1 MSDLDVKVIRGTA
14 QNFILPATPYQP
26 AQSTRKLM
34 LWWGL
39 YTLVLA
45 GAWIFGTTTAP
56 TPHAATNKA
65 ALQQPSP
72 ERPKPVQ
79 PEARPKAEIP
89 AKPQPQE
96 PPVVAPTATPVAIPT
111 APPVAVPTAPPVA
124 IPTAPPVA
132 IPTAPPVAIPTAPP
146 VAIPTAPPTV
156 AQEPSRIEIPMPP
169 AAVPQ
174 PPPVL
179 RAGKGAVKVK
189 TTSTL
194 ILTTQGTKTE
204 IALAGIKG
212 SGGATARE
220 FQDFIDLYAPVECEG
235 GGPWT
240 CSVTIDGQQVDL
252 AAAALRNGAARTTD
266 DAPDAYRRHE
276 AQAKAEHKGIWKK

>member
-1 MSDLDVKVIRGTA
+1 MSDLDVTVIRGTA
-14 QNFILPATPYQP
+14 QNFTLPATPYQP
-26 AQSTRKLM
+26 AQSTRKLL
-34 LWWGL
+34 LWWGF

-65 ALQQPSP
+65 ALQQPPP
-72 ERPKPVQ
+72 ERPKPVK
-79 PEARPKAEIP
+79 PEAKPKAEIP
-89 AKPQPQE
+89 AKPQQQE
-96 PPVVAPTATPVAIPT
+96 APPVVAPTAPPVAAPT
-111 APPVAVPTAPPVA
+111 APPVIA
-124 IPTAPPVA
+124 
-132 IPTAPPVAIPTAPP
+132 
-146 VAIPTAPPTV
+146 PTAPPTV
-156 AQEPSRIEIPMPP
+156 TQEPPRIEVPMPP
-169 AAVPQ
+169 PPQ
-174 PPPVL
+174 VL

-194 ILTTQGTKTE
+194 ILTAKGTKTE

-220 FQDFIDLYAPVECEG
+220 FQDFIDLYAPVQCEG

-252 AAAALRNGAARTTD
+252 AAAALRNGAARTMD
-266 DAPDAYRRHE
+266 DASDAYRRHE
-276 AQAKAEHKGIWKK
+276 AQAKTEQKGIWKK

>member
-1 MSDLDVKVIRGTA
+1 MSDLDVNVIRGTA
-14 QNFILPATPYQP
+14 QNFTLPATPYQP
-26 AQSTRKLM
+26 AQSTRKLL
-34 LWWGL
+34 LWWGF

-56 TPHAATNKA
+56 TPHVATNKA

-72 ERPKPVQ
+72 ERPKPVN
-79 PEARPKAEIP
+79 PEAKPKAEIP
-89 AKPQPQE
+89 VKPQQQE
-96 PPVVAPTATPVAIPT
+96 APPVVAPA
-111 APPVAVPTAPPVA
+111 APPV
-124 IPTAPPVA
+124 
-132 IPTAPPVAIPTAPP
+132 
-146 VAIPTAPPTV
+146 V
-156 AQEPSRIEIPMPP
+156 AQEPPRIEVPMPP
-169 AAVPQ
+169 PPQ
-174 PPPVL
+174 VL

-194 ILTTQGTKTE
+194 VLTTKGTKTE
-204 IALAGIKG
+204 IVLAGITG

-220 FQDFIDLYAPVECEG
+220 FQDFIDLYAPVQCEG

-266 DAPDAYRRHE
+266 DASDAYRRHE
-276 AQAKAEHKGIWKK
+276 AQAKTEQKGIWKK